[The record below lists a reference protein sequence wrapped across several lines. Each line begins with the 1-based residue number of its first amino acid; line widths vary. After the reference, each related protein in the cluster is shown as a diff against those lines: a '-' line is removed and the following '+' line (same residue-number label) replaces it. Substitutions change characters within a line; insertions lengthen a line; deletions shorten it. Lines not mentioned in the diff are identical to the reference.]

1 MRRILPAV
9 VFLLLAGAL
18 RAQDGARY
26 LIITHDN
33 FVQAIQPLAQWKTQK
48 GMLAKVVP
56 LSVTGSSATQIRAYI
71 QNAYNTW
78 PIRPEYVLVVGAP
91 NLLPPSLNTP
101 PFDGTDDAYGDMSGS
116 YQVEI
121 PVGRFFCNNPAE
133 CSTLVT
139 KSLTYEKTPYAS
151 GDSTWMQRGTTI
163 IREDDPPDRHYQA
176 DCRYVRGLWSGA
188 GFVQTESLISPADSS
203 TDVRNAINAGRGL
216 VLFRGRA
223 VYHWWTPFDRVWPYT
238 LTNGAKLPVV
248 VSGTCIT
255 MTLYPG
261 RTVQA
266 DSFVRAGTAQTL
278 RGAVAYFGTTSFGEP
293 ITIQRSTVS
302 KGFFTAIFAEGRYK
316 LGDACKRAKFYLD
329 SLLPGDRQYY
339 QEWNLLGDPELNV
352 WTTVPQPMAADYDT
366 LIPVGPDSFDVTVTS
381 SGAPVAN
388 ALVCIQTNSGIYQ
401 YGYTDVSGQRSFSI
415 NDSVEEMMD
424 VTVTARNCVPYE
436 GQAEIYNP
444 AGVITRLVPRRM
456 AQMVLTVNPN
466 PGRARFTV
474 VAQPG
479 AQVSIH
485 SSDGRLVWTGSV
497 PATGALSW
505 DASNVPAGIYLVRSV
520 NGAGATVRRML
531 QVVR

>member
-1 MRRILPAV
+1 
-9 VFLLLAGAL
+9 LLAGAL

-33 FVQAIQPLAQWKTQK
+33 FVQAIQPLAQWKTKK

-56 LSVTGSSATQIRAYI
+56 LSVTGSSATQIRTYI

-91 NLLPPSLNTP
+91 NLLPVSLSTP
-101 PFDGTDDAYGDMSGS
+101 PFDGTDDAYGDMSGG

-121 PVGRFFCNNPAE
+121 PVGRFFCGNLAA

-163 IREDDPPDRHYQA
+163 IREDAPPDEYYQA

-203 TDVRNAINAGRGL
+203 TEVRNAINAGRGF
-216 VLFRGRA
+216 VLYRGRA

-238 LTNGAKLPVV
+238 LTNGSRLPVV
-248 VSGTCIT
+248 VSGSCIT

-266 DSFVRAGTAQTL
+266 DSFVRAGTAQVL
-278 RGAVAYFGTTSFGEP
+278 RGAVAYFGTTSWGEP
-293 ITIQRSTVS
+293 ITIQRSVVS
-302 KGFFTAIFAEGRYK
+302 KTFFAAVFTEGRYK
-316 LGDACKRAKFYLD
+316 LGDACKRGKFCLD
-329 SLLPGDRQYY
+329 SVLPGDRQYY
-339 QEWNLLGDPELNV
+339 QEWNLLGDPELPL
-352 WTTVPQPMAADYDT
+352 WTAAPQSLAADYDA
-366 LIPVGPDSFDVTVTS
+366 LIPIGPDSFDVTVTS

-388 ALVCIQTNSGIYQ
+388 ALVCIKSNSGIYQ
-401 YGYTDVSGQRSFSI
+401 YGYTDASGQISFSI
-415 NDSVEEMMD
+415 DPTVEEMMD

-436 GQAEIYNP
+436 GHAEIYNP
-444 AGVITRLVPRRM
+444 AGMAGPQVPSRR

-466 PGRARFTV
+466 PGRARFAV

-485 SSDGRLVWTGSV
+485 SSDGRLVWKGTV
-497 PATGALSW
+497 PASGRLDW
-505 DASNVPAGIYLVRSV
+505 DARAMPGGIYIVQSV
-520 NGAGATVRRML
+520 SSAGETARQTL